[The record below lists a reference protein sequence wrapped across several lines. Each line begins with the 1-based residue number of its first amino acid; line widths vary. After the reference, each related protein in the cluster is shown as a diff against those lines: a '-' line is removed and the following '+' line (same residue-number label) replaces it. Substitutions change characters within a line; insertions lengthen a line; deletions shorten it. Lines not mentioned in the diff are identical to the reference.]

1 LAASELLPRGDRAA
15 LLLQREVGRVLAP
28 LWVPFVILF
37 MRFGMGWRI
46 EGREEARRRFQGL
59 RREGARGLLICA
71 NHLTMVDSF
80 LIAWALAP
88 PWWYVLHYAWVPWN
102 TPERENFAR
111 IWWMRGLVY
120 VMKCIPV
127 QRGGNRREV
136 GQVLARVGWLLS
148 RGEAA
153 LIFPE
158 GGRSRSGR
166 VASEASTYGV
176 GRIVRA
182 LPGRRVLCVY
192 LRGESQ
198 QTWSDTPVRGERFH
212 VRVEALEPKSESGG
226 LRGSLEVSRQVLAKL
241 AEMER
246 EHLDA
251 RQ

>member
-1 LAASELLPRGDRAA
+1 MLG
-15 LLLQREVGRVLAP
+15 P
-28 LWVPFVILF
+28 LWIPLTVLF

-46 EGREEARRRFQGL
+46 EGCDEARRRFRRL
-59 RREGARGLLICA
+59 RRAHGGRLLVCA

-80 LIAWALAP
+80 MIAWALAP
-88 PWWYVLHYAWVPWN
+88 PWWYVLHYASLQWN

-111 IWWMRGLVY
+111 TWWMRALVY

-127 QRGGNRREV
+127 RRGGDRREV
-136 GQVLARVGWLLS
+136 GQVLSRVTWLIS

-182 LPGRRVLCVY
+182 LPGAGVLCVY
-192 LRGESQ
+192 LRGERQ
-198 QTWSDTPVRGERFH
+198 QSWSDAPVRGERFR
-212 VRVEALEPKSESGG
+212 VRVEELEPKSASGG

-241 AEMER
+241 ADMER
-246 EHLDA
+246 EHFDG
-251 RQ
+251 RR